1 MSWHQAIRAR
11 LGSITGDPSLDL
23 DVVDELA
30 GHLADSYAAARAS
43 GMDHDRAEELALDEL
58 KDPATLEHAL
68 RIARSRRST
77 AAPSPGV
84 AVDDLAGVLRRAVR
98 LLAASPGFTLAALLM
113 LAAGIGG
120 ATAIFSVVDAVLLR
134 PLPYPHADRLVAV
147 WETDRH
153 SSTVR
158 EPASLPDFLDLERDA
173 RAFDALGAIVAGEFT
188 LAPPGGEP
196 RRLAGLSITQQL
208 LPMLGVTPVTGRL
221 FDAAEHRRSQAD
233 TALISER
240 LWRTAFEADPA
251 VIGRVI
257 HIDDRPRTV
266 VGVLPDHA
274 DVGMLQWLSSADYSR
289 GFADRDARTRVDL
302 WLPLPLDVQALPRST
317 HPLLVLGRLRDGVAP
332 DAAERELSGIMV
344 ALERAYPEN
353 EARGARLEPFTD
365 VVLGPARPGLTALL
379 LAVGLLLVAA
389 CVNVAHLLLVRG
401 LARRREMA
409 VRVALGGSLSRLGLQ
424 FLIEN
429 GVLVAAGGLLGVG
442 AAFAGV
448 RGLIALAPADVPR
461 LADVGVDARALGIAL
476 TLMLAVAVVFGLLP
490 LLQVRRLD
498 VQRALAGDG
507 ARSAGADASRTRLR
521 SGLVVTEVALAVVLA
536 VGAGLMVRSLVRL
549 QQVDPGFDAAH
560 VLKAEFQL
568 PESRYPRSFRTWPRW
583 TEIHQFTGGLLAR
596 LEALPGVT
604 GAAIAAQHPLDAGF
618 TNSFAVVGRETEAK
632 DWPEI
637 ATRIVS
643 PGYFG
648 TVGLGLVRGRAL
660 GPGDHADA
668 PLVLLINEAA
678 ARQFFEGRDPLGA
691 RITIWGMP
699 RTIVGVVANERFRG
713 LDQAPPPAVYLPIA
727 QNPLAG
733 GVVLVRGPDPAA
745 LTGSV
750 RAVIR
755 EQDPQLAV
763 FGLQPLTLTLRES
776 LGRPRFVMR
785 VLVAF
790 AVLALLLAAAGLYA
804 VLSCEVR
811 QRTREIGI
819 RLALGAPPA
828 RIVREITSRAARLT
842 MLGLA
847 AGIAASAALTGLLR
861 SLLYE
866 VAPTDLPTF
875 AGVALLLLAA
885 AIAAAAVPARQ
896 ASRTDPAISL
906 RTE

>member
-1 MSWHQAIRAR
+1 MNWHQAIRAR

-30 GHLADSYAAARAS
+30 GHLADSYAVARAS
-43 GMDHDRAEELALDEL
+43 GLDHDRAEELALDEL
-58 KDPATLEHAL
+58 KDSDRLDHAL
-68 RIARSRRST
+68 RIARNRRTAVNASRG
-77 AAPSPGV
+77 A
-84 AVDDLAGVLRRAVR
+84 AVDELTGALRHAVR
-98 LLAASPGFTLAALLM
+98 LLAASPAFTLAALFM

-134 PLPYPHADRLVAV
+134 PLPYPQAERLVAV

-158 EPASLPDFLDLERDA
+158 EPAALPDFLDLEREA
-173 RAFDALGAIVAGEFT
+173 RALDALGALAAGEFT
-188 LAPPGGEP
+188 LAAPGGEP
-196 RRLAGLSITQQL
+196 RRLAGLSVTQQL
-208 LPMLGVTPVTGRL
+208 LPMLGVTPVVGRL
-221 FDAAEHRRSQAD
+221 LDTAEHRHPQAD

-240 LWRTAFEADPA
+240 LWRSAFEAGPNI
-251 VIGRVI
+251 IGRVI
-257 HIDDRPRTV
+257 HVDDRPRTI
-266 VGVLPDHA
+266 VGVLPDQA
-274 DVGMLQWLSSADYSR
+274 DLGMLQWLSAADYSR

-302 WLPLPLDVQALPRST
+302 WLPLPLDVRSLPRST

-332 DAAERELSGIMV
+332 EAAERELSGIMA

-353 EARGARLEPFTD
+353 EGRGARLEPFAD

-379 LAVGLLLVAA
+379 LAVGLLLIAA

-401 LARRREMA
+401 LARRREIA
-409 VRVALGGSLSRLGLQ
+409 VRVALGGSPWRLGRQ

-429 GVLVAAGGLLGVG
+429 GVLVAAGGLLGLG

-448 RGLIALAPADVPR
+448 RGLVALAPADVPR

-476 TLMLAVAVVFGLLP
+476 TLMLAVAAVFGLLP
-490 LLQVRRLD
+490 LLQARRLD

-507 ARSAGADASRTRLR
+507 ARSGGADTGHTRIR
-521 SGLVVTEVALAVVLA
+521 SALVVTEVALAVVLA
-536 VGAGLMVRSLVRL
+536 VGAGLMVRTLFQL
-549 QQVDPGFDAAH
+549 QQVDPGFDASH

-568 PESRYPRSFRTWPRW
+568 PESRYPRSFWNWPHW
-583 TEIHQFTGGLLAR
+583 TEIHRFTSELLAR

-604 GAAIAAQHPLDAGF
+604 EAAVAAHHPLDAGF
-618 TNSFAVVGRETEAK
+618 TNSFAVVGRETEAR

-643 PGYFG
+643 AGYFR

-668 PLVLLINEAA
+668 PPVLLINEAA
-678 ARQFFEGRDPLGA
+678 ARQFFDGRDPIGA
-691 RITIWGMP
+691 GLTIWGRP
-699 RTIVGVVANERFRG
+699 RIIVGIVANERFHG
-713 LDQAPPPAVYLPIA
+713 LEQAPPPAVYLPFA

-733 GVVLVRGPDPAA
+733 GVVLVRGPDPAGLA
-745 LTGSV
+745 GPV
-750 RAVIR
+750 RAVVR

-763 FGLQPLTLTLRES
+763 FGVEPLTLTLRAS
-776 LGRPRFVMR
+776 LGRQRFVMR

-790 AVLALLLAAAGLYA
+790 AVLALLLAAAGIYA

-819 RLALGAPPA
+819 RLALGAAPA
-828 RIVREITSRAARLT
+828 RIVREITSRAAMLAA
-842 MLGLA
+842 LGLA
-847 AGIAASAALTGLLR
+847 AGIGASAALTGLLR

-866 VAPTDLPTF
+866 VAPTDLPTL
-875 AGVALLLLAA
+875 AGVGLLLLAA

-896 ASRTDPAISL
+896 ASRTDPAVSL